1 MFKALLCIMKVC
13 TMTTQESIPIN
24 AQSNLLFFLE
34 MGNLAGVKGNDQE
47 AIDWYV
53 KGLQEA
59 KNLVDKPRIQQFS
72 NLILTYL

>member
-1 MFKALLCIMKVC
+1 MFKVLLCIMKVC
-13 TMTTQESIPIN
+13 TTILKSSQPIEDK
-24 AQSNLLFFLE
+24 SELLFFLE

-53 KGLQEA
+53 KGLQKA
-59 KNLVDKPRIQQFS
+59 KNIVDKPRIQQFS

>member
-1 MFKALLCIMKVC
+1 MFKVLLCIMKVC
-13 TMTTQESIPIN
+13 TMTSSESMPIN

-59 KNLVDKPRIQQFS
+59 KSLFDKPRIQQFS